1 MVEVI
6 CRALYI
12 VFETICYALCIKDKE
27 EDGKNEKRTLTVFV
41 SVLFIMKQFHQ
52 FLYHLDCTYLDLIHQ
67 AIY

>member
-1 MVEVI
+1 MKNGVI
-6 CRALYI
+6 SLYLYI

-27 EDGKNEKRTLTVFV
+27 EDERTKKDANRFV